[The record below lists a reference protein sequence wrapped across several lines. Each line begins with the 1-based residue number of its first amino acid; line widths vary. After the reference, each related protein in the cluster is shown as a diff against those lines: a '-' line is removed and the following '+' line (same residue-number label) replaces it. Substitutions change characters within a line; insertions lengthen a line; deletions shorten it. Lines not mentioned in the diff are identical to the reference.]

1 MLEYI
6 KSVIRSFFSAPTPIV
21 FIEPIEEEEVA
32 PKVKKK
38 PTTKKPLKH
47 KPRARRKVS
56 AKAIYPYYDTPVGNG
71 FMMKN
76 QMNGTVYKKLKDEGI
91 VYRQHRCKKGVLA
104 FRVS

>member
-6 KSVIRSFFSAPTPIV
+6 KSVIRSFFSTPSTIV
-21 FIEPIEEEEVA
+21 FIEPIEEEVVE
-32 PKVKKK
+32 KVKKK